1 MTIPWTP
8 SLAIGVPE
16 IDQQHQELFLR
27 IEKLVRGVARGRAE
41 EVEQLLEF
49 LGQYVT
55 RHFGAEERW
64 MLRSAYP
71 EYAIH
76 KLEHERFIRDYEHMT
91 QEYRAKGPNVL
102 QGMRMNNWIS
112 EWLREHIS
120 RADREF
126 GLYLASKISAE
137 DVGGT
142 H

>member
-1 MTIPWTP
+1 MTIRWTP
-8 SLAIGVPE
+8 ALAIGVPE

-27 IEKLVRGVARGRAE
+27 IEKLVLGVSRGRAG

-49 LGQYVT
+49 LSEYAT

-64 MLRSAYP
+64 MIRSAYP
-71 EYAIH
+71 VYSLH
-76 KLEHERFIRDYEHMT
+76 KQEHERFIRDYEHMT
-91 QEYRAKGPNVL
+91 QEYRTKGPNVL
-102 QGMRMNNWIS
+102 MGMRMNNWIS

-126 GLYLASKISAE
+126 GQYLASKISAE

>member
-8 SLAIGVPE
+8 ALAIGVPE
-16 IDQQHQELFLR
+16 IDAQHQELFLR
-27 IEKLVRGVARGRAE
+27 IEKLVLGVSRGRAG

-49 LGQYVT
+49 LGQYAT
-55 RHFGAEERW
+55 KHFGAEERW
-64 MLRSAYP
+64 MIRSAYP
-71 EYAIH
+71 EYSIH
-76 KLEHERFIRDYEHMT
+76 KQEHERFIRDYEHMT
-91 QEYRAKGPNVL
+91 QEYRAKGPTVL